1 MMNDFLKRLLLSA
14 AYLIGAMCLIHLVM
28 GTGPGF
34 GGHWLFIYTGKIVWL
49 IALILKITFFVII
62 VAGIFYFL
70 NAAVQAHDSWQEHKA
85 EEAMKKTNEEVAKC
99 NAAQQ
104 AIVASARE
112 FEAVA
117 EKKRKEKEFEEHQ
130 RKRQLE
136 KNGPRS
142 EEDAL
147 AKAMDSL
154 KFGGLE

>member
-14 AYLIGAMCLIHLVM
+14 GYVIGAMCLIHIVM
-28 GTGPGF
+28 GTDPGYR
-34 GGHWLFIYTGKIVWL
+34 GHWLFIFTGKIVWL
-49 IALILKITFFVII
+49 IALILKTTFFLVL
-62 VAGIFYFL
+62 ATGIFNFSI
-70 NAAVQAHDSWQEHKA
+70 AAIQAHDSWQEHKA
-85 EEAMKKTNEEVAKC
+85 EEAMKKKNEEVAKR

-104 AIVASARE
+104 AIVASEME

-136 KNGPRS
+136 KHGPRS